1 MTARSFAIAGTI
13 VMIAGGHAAAQNLD
27 SLVLHARG
35 FAARQLART
44 VAELGS
50 AREVPV
56 LTLPD
61 GSWKTAKPSD
71 WRSGFFAGSLWYL
84 YEERRDTALRN
95 AAERWT
101 AVLEEQKL
109 NNHTHDVGFMIYC
122 SYGNGYRLERR
133 REYKEVLLEAART
146 LATRFDKRVG
156 CIKSWDGRREWQ
168 YPVII
173 DNMMNLELLFWA
185 ARNGGGGRLRQ
196 IALRHALTTIR
207 NHFRTDGSTYHVVD
221 YDTTT
226 GTVRVKQTH
235 QGFADE
241 SVWARGQAWAI
252 YGFTMAYRETR
263 DRRFLAAAER
273 AADYFID
280 HLPKDSV
287 PYWDFKAP
295 GIPNEERDASAGA
308 IAASALFELGKLE
321 KRSDAAKKYRTSA
334 ERILAS
340 LCSPVYLAE
349 GSASHGILNRAVG
362 NRPKNAEVDVS
373 LIYAD
378 YYFIEAMMRYEK
390 QRSEIR
396 RKSK

>member
-349 GSASHGILNRAVG
+349 GSASHGILNHAVG